1 MKFNKI
7 NIIVLA
13 ILLLVSTNNTFA
25 QKAPDSKPD
34 AELTKKEAELRI
46 LDFQEIVKNL
56 EEKLKSSQDKNSDL
70 KVQLEDAKKSLK
82 DCEDAIAQMIGA
94 SNAEIEAFKQ
104 KLGVLE
110 GKVRDMKRL
119 NDDQL
124 ADKTDEIK
132 GLENELNELRAN
144 KISILPDIFPR
155 VVTLAKDIK
164 GLYREKKIKGYTV
177 GTWAENRDCLWN
189 IAGKIE
195 IYGDPMLWPKIW
207 QANKEII
214 RNPDIIHPGQVL
226 TLPEKAPKNDDEMK
240 AERKYWRLKR
250 AASETNTTAPAP
262 AGN

>member
-1 MKFNKI
+1 MKKLKL
-7 NIIVLA
+7 NIILT
-13 ILLLVSTNNTFA
+13 LLVMLVIASNSVIA
-25 QKAPDSKPD
+25 QRAADSKPD

-56 EEKLKSSQDKNSDL
+56 ESRLRDSQDKSENL
-70 KVQLEDAKKSLK
+70 KTQIEDAKKAIK
-82 DCEDAIAQMIGA
+82 DCEEAIARMIGA
-94 SNAEIEAFKQ
+94 SNADIEAFKQ

-110 GKVRDMKRL
+110 GKVREMKRL

-132 GLENELNELRAN
+132 GLENELNELKQN
-144 KISILPDIFPR
+144 KISILPDIYPR
-155 VVTLAKDIK
+155 IVTLDRDIK

-226 TLPEKAPKNDDEMK
+226 TLPEKAPKNETEMK
-240 AERKYWRLKR
+240 AERKYWRMKR
-250 AASETNTTAPAP
+250 EASETNTSTP
-262 AGN
+262 GTN

>member
-1 MKFNKI
+1 MKKLKLNLI
-7 NIIVLA
+7 LTLLVMLVIAGNSVLA
-13 ILLLVSTNNTFA
+13 QRA
-25 QKAPDSKPD
+25 ADSKPD

-56 EEKLKSSQDKNSDL
+56 ESRLRDSQDKSENL
-70 KVQLEDAKKSLK
+70 KAQIEEAKKAIK
-82 DCEDAIAQMIGA
+82 DCEEAIARMIGA
-94 SNAEIEAFKQ
+94 SNADIEAFKQ

-110 GKVRDMKRL
+110 GKVREMKRL

-132 GLENELNELRAN
+132 GLENELNELKQN
-144 KISILPDIFPR
+144 KISILPDIYPR
-155 VVTLAKDIK
+155 IVTLDRDIK

-214 RNPDIIHPGQVL
+214 RNPDIIYPGQVL
-226 TLPEKAPKNDDEMK
+226 TLPEKAPKNEAEMK
-240 AERKYWRLKR
+240 AERKYWRMKR
-250 AASETNTTAPAP
+250 EAAETNTSAP
-262 AGN
+262 GTN

>member
-1 MKFNKI
+1 MNKFTLNT
-7 NIIVLA
+7 LLFA
-13 ILLLVSTNNTFA
+13 ILALISTNNIFA
-25 QKAPDSKPD
+25 QRAPDSLAD
-34 AELTKKEAELRI
+34 SLLTKQQAILRI
-46 LDFQEIVKNL
+46 ADFQDIVKNL
-56 EEKLKSSQDKNSDL
+56 EEKLKTTQDKNSDL
-70 KVQLEDAKKSLK
+70 KVRLDEAKKNLK

-119 NDDQL
+119 NDDEL
-124 ADKTDEIK
+124 ADKTEEIK
-132 GLENELNELRAN
+132 GLENELNALRAN

-189 IAGKIE
+189 IAGKLE

-226 TLPEKAPKNDDEMK
+226 TLPEKAPKNDDEKK

-250 AASETNTTAPAP
+250 AAAETNTSAPAP